1 MSNDLTIYDAIDVNE
16 IQYNGYAFSRAL
28 GDIMKEEGA
37 QFISFFLDSGITE

>member
-16 IQYNGYAFSRAL
+16 ITYNPYAFSRAL

-37 QFISFFLDSGITE
+37 QFISFFLDAGITE